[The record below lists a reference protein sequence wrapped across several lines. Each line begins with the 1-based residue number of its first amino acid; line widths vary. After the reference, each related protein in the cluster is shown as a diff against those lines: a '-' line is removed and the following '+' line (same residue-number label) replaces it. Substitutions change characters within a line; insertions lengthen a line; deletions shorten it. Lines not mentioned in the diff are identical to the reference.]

1 MSDPNKS
8 SEKIDKKVILK
19 ITHNSSK
26 KAVNIFKYSTWESFK
41 KVIIDTNPD
50 LSDKKFIIKLS
61 QESNYKFDPFYDEDS
76 FKEFFKFIMS
86 NFEKNPN
93 DFSAKNAPLCDIE
106 IVENFPIKK
115 KKIIIIL
122 KFLKKL

>member
-8 SEKIDKKVILK
+8 SEKPDKKVILK
-19 ITHNSSK
+19 ITHNSSSK
-26 KAVNIFKYSTWESFK
+26 KAVNIFKYNTWESFK
-41 KVIIDTNPD
+41 KVIIDANAD
-50 LSDKKFIIKLS
+50 LKDKKFMIKLS

-86 NFEKNPN
+86 KFENNPN

-106 IVENFPIKK
+106 IVENKK
-115 KKIIIIL
+115 KKS
-122 KFLKKL
+122 

>member
-61 QESNYKFDPFYDEDS
+61 SYSNYKFDPFFDDES
-76 FKEFFKFIMS
+76 FKNFFNYIMS
-86 NFEKNPN
+86 NYIKNPN
-93 DFSAKNAPLCDIE
+93 DFNSKNAPICEIE
-106 IVENFPIKK
+106 IP
-115 KKIIIIL
+115 
-122 KFLKKL
+122 